1 MEQISLSIRRN
12 MKPREIKKDIY
23 CVGAIDW
30 DRRLFDSLIPLP
42 DGTSYNSYL
51 IKGSQKTAL
60 IDTVNPPM
68 RDVLL
73 DNLDQLNIK
82 HIDYVIFNHAEPD
95 HSGSIREV
103 LEKYPEA
110 KAVCTPRCKGMLIDR
125 FMVAEERFKTV
136 EDKETIALG
145 GRTLE
150 FIHAPWVHWPETMLT
165 YLQEERILFPCDFFG
180 SHLALTDMY
189 VRDAGQEYEAAK
201 RYYAEI
207 MMPFRLQI
215 QKNLEKIKDYKID
228 IIAPSHG
235 PMHDK
240 PQFIM
245 EAYHNWAYDEPGNIV
260 VIPFISMHGSTRKMV
275 AYLVEALSRRGVT
288 VKQYDLA
295 VADIGKL
302 AGPLVD
308 AATIVIGTPTVLTGP
323 HPVVAHAAFLANA
336 LNPKAKFASIIG
348 SYGWGGKAVEQ
359 IAAMLPNLKVE
370 IIAPVVIKG
379 FPKEV
384 DFQALDNLADT
395 ITRKHK
401 DAGLA

>member
-1 MEQISLSIRRN
+1 

-30 DRRLFDSLIPLP
+30 DRRLFDALIPLP

-60 IDTVNPPM
+60 IDTVDPPM
-68 RDVLL
+68 KDVLL
-73 DNLDQLNIK
+73 GNLDQLGIK

-103 LEKYPEA
+103 LEKYPKA
-110 KAVCTPRCKGMLIDR
+110 TAVCTPRCQGMLIDR
-125 FMVAEERFKTV
+125 FMVAGDRFKTV
-136 EDKETIALG
+136 EDKETLALG

-165 YLQEERILFPCDFFG
+165 YLREEKILFPCDFFG
-180 SHLALTDMY
+180 SHLATTDMY

-201 RYYAEI
+201 RYWAEI

-215 QKNLEKIKDYKID
+215 QKNLEKIKDYAID

-240 PQFIM
+240 PEFIIK
-245 EAYHNWAYDEPGNIV
+245 AYRSWAYDEPGNIV
-260 VIPFISMHGSTRKMV
+260 VVPYISMHGITRRMV
-275 AYLVEALSRRGVT
+275 AYLVEALTRRGVT
-288 VKQYDLA
+288 VKQFDLA
-295 VADIGKL
+295 VSDIGKL
-302 AGPLVD
+302 AMALVD

-323 HPVVAHAAFLANA
+323 HPVVAYAAILANA
-336 LNPKAKFASIIG
+336 LKPKAKFASVIG

-359 IAAMLPNLKVE
+359 LAAMIPNLKVE
-370 IIAPVVIKG
+370 ILKPVYCQG
-379 FPKEV
+379 SPKEA
-384 DFQALDNLADT
+384 DFRALDELADA
-395 ITRKHK
+395 IARKHQ
-401 DAGLA
+401 DAGLI